1 MSQPNSNIGQIQSVS
16 RRFFLPRLYDNVFL
30 GNPMLRRA
38 KTKGWKRS
46 ADGGEKVIMPLEYA
60 EQGNSDWYNGADTL
74 NVSDSDTF
82 TAAELDWKQLYA
94 PVTVSRRDE
103 LKNMGK
109 AQVVDF
115 VKSKMKNA
123 EKTMKKKLSVGIYS
137 DGSTDPD
144 SIVGLRS
151 WIGVANSPGGI
162 SQSANSWYQGQVD
175 STTTTLTISALQTQ
189 FNAASEDDEQ
199 PSVAV
204 GTKAVFN
211 SYYALLQP
219 QQRFTDGD
227 TAKGGFT
234 SLMFNGIPFISD
246 TNVPSSHLIM
256 ANEDH
261 LHLICHRDEDM
272 RMTDFDE
279 PINQNVKVA
288 KIYWMGVLGSTN
300 NRYHALFSAL
310 TA

>member
-1 MSQPNSNIGQIQSVS
+1 MSQPNSNIGQIQSIT
-16 RRFFLPRLYDNVFL
+16 RRFFLPRLYDNIFL
-30 GNPMLRRA
+30 GNPLLRRA
-38 KTKGWKRS
+38 QSKGWKRP
-46 ADGGEKVIMPLEYA
+46 ADGGEKVIIPLEYA
-60 EQGNSDWYNGADTL
+60 VQGNSDWYNGADTL
-74 NVSDSDTF
+74 NVADSDTF

-94 PVTVSRRDE
+94 PITVTRRDE

-123 EKTMKKKLSVGIYS
+123 EKTMKRKLSVGLYS
-137 DGSTDPD
+137 DGTDAD
-144 SIVGLRS
+144 SILGLRS
-151 WIGVANSPGGI
+151 WIDTTSSPGGI

-175 STTTTLTISALQTQ
+175 STTTTLTLSAMQTQ
-189 FNAASEDDEQ
+189 YNAASEDDEM

-204 GTKAVFN
+204 GTKAVYN

-219 QQRFTDGD
+219 QQRFTDSE
-227 TAKGGFT
+227 TAKGGFS
-234 SLMFNGIPFISD
+234 SLMFNGIPMISD
-246 TNVPSSHLIM
+246 TNVPSNHLFM
-256 ANEDH
+256 LNEDH

-288 KIYWMGVLGSTN
+288 KIYWMGVLASSN
-300 NRYHALFSAL
+300 NRYHARLSAL